1 MFSDSLK
8 NVISENVSLA
18 PFCWLRVGG
27 TARFFAEVDNQSM
40 LQQICQEA
48 NAAGLKIRV
57 LGSGSNLLVR
67 SGTLDAVV
75 VRLTGDFFKIETDG
89 DRIQAGSAA
98 ELGELIA
105 VAAEQG
111 LGGIET
117 LAGIPGTVGAAVM
130 LNSGVTN
137 NDIGSRVQ
145 QVSLIN
151 DAGELK
157 ELSRDEL
164 RFGFRRSNLEG
175 SIVTRVELQLDPTP
189 VAEVTRRLQTAWI
202 VKKKSQPPQ
211 GERVA
216 QAFIEPSGDN
226 IAHLLESA
234 GMRSAEEGT
243 AMMLPKF
250 PGYLTV
256 HPTGEPADVLALT
269 ERIARAVEV
278 QTGIQLQPQLKIW

>member
-8 NVISENVSLA
+8 NVISEDVSLA

-27 TARFFAEVDNQSM
+27 TARFFAEVDNLEL
-40 LQQICQEA
+40 LQQICREAQE
-48 NAAGLKIRV
+48 AGLKIRV

-67 SGTLDAVV
+67 SGPLDALV
-75 VRLTGDFFKIETDG
+75 VRLTGDFFKIETKE
-89 DRIQAGSAA
+89 DRIKAGGGV

-105 VAAEQG
+105 VAAEQA

-117 LAGIPGTVGAAVM
+117 LAGIPGSVGAAVM

-137 NDIGSRVQ
+137 NDIGSRVHL
-145 QVSLIN
+145 VTLVN
-151 DAGELK
+151 EAGETS
-157 ELSRDEL
+157 ELTRDDL

-175 SIVTRVELQLDPTP
+175 SIVTSVELKLEPTP

-226 IAHLLESA
+226 IAHLLEAA
-234 GMRSAEEGT
+234 GMRTAEEGS

-256 HPTGEPADVLALT
+256 HPNGEPADVLALT
-269 ERIARAVEV
+269 ARIAKAVEV